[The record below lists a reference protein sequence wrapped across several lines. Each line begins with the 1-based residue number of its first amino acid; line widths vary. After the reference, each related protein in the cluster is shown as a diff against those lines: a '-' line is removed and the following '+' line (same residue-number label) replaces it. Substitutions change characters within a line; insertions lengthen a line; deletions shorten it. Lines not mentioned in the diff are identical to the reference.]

1 MRCHSGRAKRDERNI
16 VVIALMRDRAVGT
29 FGSSDREARRF
40 SRPSMGVFSRAKAA
54 TSTTSTT
61 EESAPPS
68 SSPPVLPP
76 GSLFGRP
83 PPRPPLRNPGWRER
97 VAEHTGM
104 SFAAGLASGAG
115 YALYTERLDFAPA
128 IAAVAGN
135 VTLVG
140 CSFACAKEAT
150 RLVRQK
156 DDWVNS
162 FTGGGIVGSACATA
176 WRGRPYSPAGALA
189 FGAVAGGTHF
199 LFDPSNTEWLCKVAG
214 FRSITKPD
222 GEVDWVT
229 PQWFPIRRVS
239 DDELEVNEIE
249 FQMRVAAVLDGRV
262 DAKEAERVRLEYRSR
277 RAREKARRAGKARGE
292 EK

>member
-1 MRCHSGRAKRDERNI
+1 
-16 VVIALMRDRAVGT
+16 
-29 FGSSDREARRF
+29 
-40 SRPSMGVFSRAKAA
+40 
-54 TSTTSTT
+54 
-61 EESAPPS
+61 
-68 SSPPVLPP
+68 
-76 GSLFGRP
+76 
-83 PPRPPLRNPGWRER
+83 
-97 VAEHTGM
+97 M

-199 LFDPSNTEWLCKVAG
+199 LFDPSNTEWLCEVAG
-214 FRSITKPD
+214 FRSITKED

-229 PQWFPIRRVS
+229 PAWFPIRRVS
-239 DDELEVNEIE
+239 DDELEGNEIE

-262 DAKEAERVRLEYRSR
+262 DKKEAERVRLEYRSR